1 MRRSVRS
8 ALRSLLAI
16 SLLATAARAAVA
28 QPALT
33 LPEASPEASVSQKV
47 GLTEIVIR
55 YHRPAV
61 NKRTVWG
68 DLVPYD
74 EVWRAGANENT
85 TISFSTPV
93 TINGK
98 PLAAGTYGLHMI
110 PTKGDWTIAF
120 SKMNVAWGSFSY
132 DEKEDA
138 LRVTAKPQAAEFEER
153 LSYRF
158 DDPTEKS
165 VTVAMTWEK
174 VEVPFRVEVDTPSV
188 VIASLR
194 NELRGLPRFGWQGW
208 NGAAAYAMRNKVN
221 LDEALTWVDRS
232 ISMQEN
238 FTNLRTKAGILEA
251 KGDAKAAADLRAK
264 AMSIATEVEI
274 NAYGYQL
281 LGAGKT
287 DEAIEMFRKNVKDHP
302 QSWNT
307 YDSLGEA
314 YGQKGDKK
322 LAAENYRKAQNMTK
336 DPEQKKRIAGILAKM
351 GA

>member
-1 MRRSVRS
+1 MRRSVQS
-8 ALRSLLAI
+8 AAVLLLAVPI
-16 SLLATAARAAVA
+16 LSAAAALA

-33 LPEASPEASVSQKV
+33 LPQSSPKASISQTV
-47 GLTEIVIR
+47 GLTEIAIQ

-93 TINGK
+93 TVSGK
-98 PLAAGTYGLHMI
+98 PLPAGTYGLHMI

-120 SKMNVAWGSFSY
+120 STVNAAWGSFSY
-132 DEKEDA
+132 DAKEDA
-138 LRVTAKPQAAEFEER
+138 LRITAKPQAAGFQER
-153 LSYRF
+153 LSFRF
-158 DDPTEKS
+158 DDPTDKS
-165 VTVAMTWEK
+165 VTVAMHWEK
-174 VEVPFRVEVDTPSV
+174 VDVPFTVEVDTPSV
-188 VIASLR
+188 VVASLR

-221 LDEALTWVDRS
+221 LDEALTWADRS
-232 ISMQEN
+232 IAMQEN

-251 KGDAKAAADLRAK
+251 KGDTTTATALREK
-264 AMSIATEVEI
+264 AMKIATETEI
-274 NAYGYQL
+274 NLHGYQL

-287 DEAIEMFRKNVKDHP
+287 DEAIEMFRKNVKDYP

-307 YDSLGEA
+307 YDSLAEGYEK
-314 YGQKGDKK
+314 KGDKK

-336 DPEQKKRIAGILAKM
+336 DPEQKKRIAAILAKM

>member
-1 MRRSVRS
+1 MRRSVHS
-8 ALRSLLAI
+8 PAVPALAI
-16 SLLATAARAAVA
+16 TLLSAAAAIA

-33 LPEASPEASVSQKV
+33 LPQASPEASVSQKV
-47 GLTEIVIR
+47 GLTEIEIR

-85 TISFSTPV
+85 TISFSSPV
-93 TINGK
+93 TVNGK

-120 SKMNVAWGSFSY
+120 SNMNVAWGSFSY

-138 LRVTAKPQAAEFEER
+138 LRVTAKPQAAGFEER

-158 DDPTEKS
+158 DDPTDKS
-165 VTVAMTWEK
+165 VTVAMRWEK
-174 VEVPFRVEVDTPSV
+174 LEVPFTVEVDTPSV

-251 KGDAKAAADLRAK
+251 KGDPKAAAELRDK
-264 AMSIATEVEI
+264 AMKIATEVEI

-287 DEAIEMFRKNVKDHP
+287 DEAIEIFRKNVKDHP

-314 YGQKGDKK
+314 YDRKGDKK
-322 LAAENYRKAQNMTK
+322 LAAENYRKAQSMTK
-336 DPEQKKRIAGILAKM
+336 DPDQKKRIAGILAKM